1 MNKKENL
8 TITQELENVST
19 DINNITQ
26 CLETIENSLF
36 FASERTDKDMTK
48 PCAAATEMV
57 IKMLC
62 DVQGKIE
69 NIAIMAKKE
78 V

>member
-8 TITQELENVST
+8 TITHELENVSA

-26 CLETIENSLF
+26 CLQAIENSLF

-57 IKMLC
+57 MKMLC

-69 NIAIMAKKE
+69 DIAMMAKKE